1 MAEIKKIKTEG
12 EMILL
17 QMEPNDI
24 DFFNKLIEGYDNVA
38 LATTLDA
45 KLGKVAL
52 WVTEYV
58 KKDIFGILKCLPI
71 PVRVLSPEHEF

>member
-1 MAEIKKIKTEG
+1 MTENKKIKSEG

-38 LATTLDA
+38 LATTTDA

-52 WVTEYV
+52 WVTEHV
-58 KKDIFGILKCLPI
+58 KKDIIGILKCLPI
-71 PVRVLSPEHEF
+71 PVRVLSAEHKF